1 MLAPPGL
8 LRSDR
13 SAGSLEVFVTRSLGL
28 CLVLAACSQH
38 PDRVDPFDY
47 PSGADETGLIPVPN
61 DCKTRTDAFE
71 AEATGYVEDKLK
83 GIGTYEY
90 RSVPDERTSI
100 VLRSCGAQGPLPRL
114 LAFNFFG
121 ATRVDKGKYDV
132 GPDALTNGGFEFG
145 YTDAR
150 NGNPTYCSDLP
161 EGTITITKSTFSTIE
176 GSFNVRAR
184 CFDQSVLDDV
194 IRPPYTSFS
203 GTFSASN
210 EGNE

>member
-1 MLAPPGL
+1 MLGPPDPVVSI
-8 LRSDR
+8 RPV
-13 SAGSLEVFVTRSLGL
+13 GSNEVFVTRSLGL
-28 CLVLAACSQH
+28 CILLAACSQR

-61 DCKTRTDAFE
+61 DCKTKAEPFE
-71 AEATGYVEDKLK
+71 AVATGYVEDKLK

-90 RSVPDERTSI
+90 RSVPDQRTSI
-100 VLRSCGAQGPLPRL
+100 VLRACGGQGPLPRL
-114 LAFNFFG
+114 LDFNFFG

-132 GPDALTNGGFEFG
+132 GPDALTNGGWEFG

-150 NGNPTYCSDLP
+150 SGNPTYCSDLP

-184 CFDQSVLDDV
+184 CFDQAVLDDV
-194 IRPPYTSFS
+194 VRPPYTAFS